1 MQMMLAVALGGAVGA
16 VGRYLV
22 VTRLGELLGYGFPYG
37 TLAVNVIGSFLM
49 GCLVEASAL
58 ALPLSTEARGLILVG
73 GLGAFT
79 TFSTFALDV
88 ATFYERGELT
98 GACDLHRRIGR
109 IFDPGSCAGAE
120 TDAIFPGMRGSRA

>member
-98 GACDLHRRIGR
+98 GL
-109 IFDPGSCAGAE
+109 
-120 TDAIFPGMRGSRA
+120 AIYIAASVAFSILALVLGLKLMRFFLA